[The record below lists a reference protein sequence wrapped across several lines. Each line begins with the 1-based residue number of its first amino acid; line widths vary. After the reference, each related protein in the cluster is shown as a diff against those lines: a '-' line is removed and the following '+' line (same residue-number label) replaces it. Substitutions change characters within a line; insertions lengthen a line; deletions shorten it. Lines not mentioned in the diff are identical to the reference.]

1 MNILGICG
9 AIGWDGNIPYEI
21 SEFGDFWVHGSGA
34 TLIMNGE
41 LKTALTEERFSRIKY
56 DGNYPKLAIQ
66 KILDHNKLTKYDID
80 LVVYVG
86 NSCNISFEL
95 LRVGHIEYKIQ
106 EYFPNCRLQFLSHH
120 MAHAAATFYTSGFE
134 EANVLTFDGA
144 GDFELQPDGQYKV
157 PHMKFSQGKD
167 LILTETTTDY
177 CGLAPMHVGFGNL
190 YSQHSWMVYKNK
202 MNILDEEKGDAAIN
216 RETYP
221 GKVMGLAAFGD
232 YQKIDLPEW
241 FSLERERQKN
251 SNIEWEDCPPQ
262 LCNVP
267 PLDYEYMKLNPDNLN
282 ITSYCLD
289 RLDYDFMKM
298 NPDDLAAWSQHQFEK
313 YLLLFLSNIP
323 KNIKS
328 DNLCLGGGCA
338 LNILANTKIIEQGI
352 YKNVHV
358 NTAPN
363 DDGLHFGAALY
374 IAAEYENKIILPD
387 DIGYLGIPYTDEDIE
402 VALC

>member
-1 MNILGICG
+1 MNILGING
-9 AIGWDGNIPYEI
+9 AIGWDGNILDI
-21 SEFGDFWVHGSGA
+21 GICWVHGSGA

-41 LKTALTEERFSRIKY
+41 LKTAINEERFSRIKY
-56 DGNYPKLAIQ
+56 DGNYPELSIE
-66 KILDHNKLTKYDID
+66 KILDQNKLTKYDID

-86 NSCNISFEL
+86 LFVDMCFEL
-95 LRVGHIEYKIQ
+95 KQSGYIGKKLQ
-106 EYFPNCRLQFLSHH
+106 EYFPNSKVEFLSHH
-120 MAHAAATFYTSGFE
+120 MAHTAATFYTSGFE
-134 EANVLTFDGA
+134 EANILSFDGA
-144 GDFELQPDGQYKV
+144 GDYELQPDGQWYV

-167 LILTETTTDY
+167 LTLTEVTSWY
-177 CGLAPMHVGFGNL
+177 IEVPPMPIGFGSMYGVFSL
-190 YSQHSWMVYKNK
+190 LVYNNK
-202 MNILDEEKGDAAIN
+202 MGVSEHILA

-241 FSLERERQKN
+241 FSLERERQRY
-251 SNIEWEDCPPQ
+251 SNIEWEDCFPQ
-262 LCNVP
+262 LYNSP
-267 PLDYEYMKLNPDNLN
+267 ILYNIPLEEYTKV
-282 ITSYCLD
+282 
-289 RLDYDFMKM
+289 

-323 KNIKS
+323 THMKR

-338 LNILANTKIIEQGI
+338 LNILTNSKIIEQGI

-374 IAAEYENKIILPD
+374 KAAEKEHKIILPD
-387 DIGYLGIPYTDEDIE
+387 DIGYLGISYTDEDIE
-402 VALC
+402 AALC

>member
-9 AIGWDGNIPYEI
+9 AIGWDGNIP
-21 SEFGDFWVHGSGA
+21 FMVDNLGDMWVHGSGV

-41 LKTALTEERFSRIKY
+41 LKTALAEERFSRIKY
-56 DGNYPKLAIQ
+56 DGNYPKLSIE
-66 KILDHNKLTKYDID
+66 KILDQNKLTKYDID

-86 NSCNISFEL
+86 NSCSISSGLQHLGHFEKKL
-95 LRVGHIEYKIQ
+95 L
-106 EYFPNCRLQFLSHH
+106 EYFPNCKVDFLSHH
-120 MAHAAATFYTSGFE
+120 LAHTAATFYTSGFE
-134 EANVLTFDGA
+134 EANILSFDGA
-144 GDFELQPDGQYKV
+144 GDAELQPNGQWHV
-157 PHMKFSQGKD
+157 PHFKFSQGKD
-167 LILTETTTDY
+167 LTLTEIHSEY
-177 CGLAPMHVGFGNL
+177 CGVSPMHTGFGNL
-190 YSQHSWMVYKNK
+190 YNLYSLMVYKNK
-202 MNILDEEKGDAAIN
+202 MNLTEDTPEQDAIN

-232 YQKIDLPEW
+232 YHKINLPEW
-241 FSLERERQKN
+241 FSLERERQRY
-251 SNIEWEDCPPQ
+251 SNIEWEDCLPQ
-262 LCNVP
+262 LYNSP
-267 PLDYEYMKLNPDNLN
+267 ILYNISPEQYMKV
-282 ITSYCLD
+282 
-289 RLDYDFMKM
+289 
-298 NPDDLAAWSQHQFEK
+298 NPDDLAAWLQHQFEK

-323 KNIKS
+323 THIKR

-338 LNILANTKIIEQGI
+338 LNILTNSKIIEQGI

-374 IAAEYENKIILPD
+374 KAAEKEHKIILPD